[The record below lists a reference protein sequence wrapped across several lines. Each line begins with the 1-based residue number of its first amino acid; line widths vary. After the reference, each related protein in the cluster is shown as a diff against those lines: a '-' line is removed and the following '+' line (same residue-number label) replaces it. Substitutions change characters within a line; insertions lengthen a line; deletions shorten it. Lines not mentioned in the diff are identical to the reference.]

1 MQTDRIQ
8 LFVESN
14 RDRLQQLTSRQQD
27 CLRLVAKGYLTKE
40 IAAMLGISE
49 SRVYKHVLSACRHLG
64 VQNRGEAGRVFA
76 EWEAQTTPSAGG
88 QSMGAHFLDLPKP
101 TDSAFSDPVS
111 NDTDDTIIID
121 ALPAQQQDIH
131 SVAVLRPTMLDLVPL
146 RLNGRKANDLSAS
159 RTLIVIAAVTVG
171 IIVTVGSAVS
181 LLSGLSS
188 LLRP

>member
-1 MQTDRIQ
+1 MQHVRIQ

-14 RDRLQQLTSRQQD
+14 RDRLEQLTTRQQD

-40 IAAMLGISE
+40 IAGMLGISE
-49 SRVYKHVLSACRHLG
+49 SRVYKHVLTACRQLG

-76 EWEAQTTPSAGG
+76 EWEAQTTLSPGG
-88 QSMGAHFLDLPKP
+88 PSMGAHFLDLPNP
-101 TDSAFSDPVS
+101 ADLAFPDPVS
-111 NDTDDTIIID
+111 NDTDGPIILE
-121 ALPAQQQDIH
+121 AMPAQQGEAH
-131 SVAVLRPTMLDLVPL
+131 PVGSARPTVLDLVPL
-146 RLNGRKANDLSAS
+146 RLGGRTSNDLTAS
-159 RTLIVIAAVTVG
+159 RTLIVIAAVTAG

>member
-1 MQTDRIQ
+1 LLAPGCQ
-8 LFVESN
+8 
-14 RDRLQQLTSRQQD
+14 
-27 CLRLVAKGYLTKE
+27 GYLTKE

-88 QSMGAHFLDLPKP
+88 SQWAPIFWTFPNRP
-101 TDSAFSDPVS
+101 NSAFSDPVS

-181 LLSGLSS
+181 LPASPIGQPFHHHPQSVPSREREEKPCVLNA
-188 LLRP
+188 

>member
-76 EWEAQTTPSAGG
+76 EWEAQATPTSGG

-101 TDSAFSDPVS
+101 ADSAFSDPVS
-111 NDTDDTIIID
+111 NDTDDTIMD
-121 ALPAQQQDIH
+121 ALPAQQQDIQ
-131 SVAVLRPTMLDLVPL
+131 SVAVLRPSMLDLVPL

-159 RTLIVIAAVTVG
+159 KTLIVIAAVTVG